1 MKPKEMKIY
10 ITQLHNKHVTVTP
23 RYLENT
29 SSDLFCG
36 LLRRE
41 TSFSGTWNENNV
53 QVSMEMTY

>member
-10 ITQLHNKHVTVTP
+10 ITQLQNKHITDVTP

-41 TSFSGTWNENNV
+41 TSFFGTWNENYV
-53 QVSMEMTY
+53 QV